1 MLLTAQPLQTGFI
14 EYDSGHKTEHKAFKM
29 SSVFN
34 ICSSKINRESIFLQN
49 NNFYFG
55 YFMNTIF
62 QKSSFMCTEVGLLF
76 SRVGVFGW
84 DARAMCEIWLRS
96 YTASLSGGRAISV
109 TAASPVPSGLP
120 PPDIPLPLCGTLSA
134 SLLCIMAV
142 SGPAVRASHVFF
154 FLARADA
161 ICSGAVEIK
170 LQRKRW
176 KFFYVRVDIV
186 FSLEQQFEGKESNS
200 GVSTSN
206 ITGVFWG

>member
-154 FLARADA
+154 FSCKSWCNLFRCCRNKTSKKKVKVFL
-161 ICSGAVEIK
+161 CSCGYCFFTGATIW
-170 LQRKRW
+170 RKR
-176 KFFYVRVDIV
+176 I
-186 FSLEQQFEGKESNS
+186 
-200 GVSTSN
+200 
-206 ITGVFWG
+206 